1 MNVGRT
7 GEQSCGAGP
16 RERKRARDKTA
27 RLNRKVDTARGSYLS
42 WVAVRGGGVGCFL
55 LARRVRL
62 RGNAVWTGHGWVGSH
77 GRMGTALLL
86 AERDGPSSS
95 GVSAGA
101 GSWLSVTRERIASRS
116 AAGLA
121 DALAVSRQLLLPTAT
136 ELGFRGSIARSGYG
150 KKILFFRAVSTST
163 CVLD

>member
-1 MNVGRT
+1 MGLL
-7 GEQSCGAGP
+7 
-16 RERKRARDKTA
+16 REREQ
-27 RLNRKVDTARGSYLS
+27 
-42 WVAVRGGGVGCFL
+42 GGVVEGPLLDRGRAGGRGRGFL
-55 LARRVRL
+55 LVRRVRL

-101 GSWLSVTRERIASRS
+101 GSWWLSVTRERIASRS

-121 DALAVSRQLLLPTAT
+121 GALAVSRQLLLPTAT